1 MAVEPNR
8 WGIIYN
14 PKAGTRKV
22 QKRWDEIRGYIESR
36 GVDFDYVHS
45 EGYGSVERLAR
56 TLANNGYR
64 TIVVVG
70 GDGALNDA
78 LNGILSSSVERKT
91 DIALGV
97 IPNGIGN
104 DFARFWGIEFDDFKH
119 AVDTI
124 INGRTRLVDVGYC
137 SYYADEKHER
147 RYFLN
152 AINIGLGARVVNI
165 TNATRRFWG
174 AKAIAFFASMFLLL
188 FERKQFRTHLKING
202 EHIRGQV
209 MTVCIGSAR
218 GYGLTPN
225 AVPYNGWLDVSVIY
239 RPELIQ
245 LFSGL
250 WMLLQGRI
258 LNHKLVKPYRTRKVK
273 VLRAQNAMVG
283 LDGRNILPKGFPME
297 VGIVPESIKLIIPK

>member
-14 PKAGTRKV
+14 PKAGTSKV
-22 QKRWDEIRGYIESR
+22 QKRWEEIRGYIESR

-78 LNGILSSSVERKT
+78 LNGILSSSVEQKT

-104 DFARFWGIEFDDFKH
+104 DFARFWDIEFDDYKK

-124 INGRTRLVDVGYC
+124 INRRTRLVDVGFC
-137 SYYADEKHER
+137 SYHTGEKHER

-152 AINIGLGARVVNI
+152 AVNIGLGARVVNI

-174 AKAIAFFASMFLLL
+174 AKVIAFLASMFLVL
-188 FERKQFRTHLKING
+188 FERKQFRTHLKVNG
-202 EHIRGQV
+202 EHIRGRV
-209 MTVCIGSAR
+209 MTVCVGSAR

-225 AVPYNGWLDVSVIY
+225 AVPYNGWLDVSVVY
-239 RPELIQ
+239 QPEFWQ
-245 LFSGL
+245 GFMGL

-258 LNHKLVKPYRTRKVK
+258 LNHKMVKPYRTRKVK
-273 VLRAQNAMVG
+273 VLRAQNAMVS
-283 LDGRNILPKGFPME
+283 LDGRRILPKGFPLE
-297 VGIVPESIKLIIPK
+297 IGILPENIKMIIPK

>member
-1 MAVEPNR
+1 MAIEPNR

-22 QKRWDEIRGYIESR
+22 QKRWEEIRGYIESR
-36 GVDFDYVHS
+36 GILFDYVHS

-78 LNGILSSSVERKT
+78 LNGILSSSVEKKT

-104 DFARFWGIEFDDFKH
+104 DFARFWNIEFDEYKH

-124 INGRTRLVDVGYC
+124 INHRTRLVDVGYC
-137 SYYADEKHER
+137 SYYGGDKHEH

-174 AKAIAFFASMFLLL
+174 AKALAFLASMFLLL

-202 EHIRGQV
+202 EHIRGRV
-209 MTVCIGSAR
+209 MTVCVGSAR

-239 RPELIQ
+239 RPELLQ

-250 WMLLQGRI
+250 WMLVQGRI

-273 VLRAQNAMVG
+273 VLRAQNAMVS
-283 LDGRNILPKGFPME
+283 LDGRRILPKEFPLE
-297 VGIVPESIKLIIPK
+297 VGILPESIKLIIPK